1 VAGGKAFFARS
12 KTMISSMIKDLLDPV
27 SLPDATKNVSVV
39 QTHISIVVVAD
50 EFVYKIKKAVNFGF
64 LDFLSLEKRAY
75 YCHQE
80 VELNRRLAED
90 IYLGVIPVRF
100 DGRRYSLRSEQG
112 EVVDYAV
119 KMRRIPEDKLMKSL
133 FEKGALTHTHLKK
146 VAQVLAKFHSEARRS
161 REIDTYG
168 EPARFRVNTDENFD
182 QVRKYVGTTIGKEE
196 FQNLEA
202 WTDRFYQN
210 NRNLFLERIEAGKIR
225 DCHGD
230 LHMEHVCF
238 TEKVLI
244 IDCIEFNE
252 RFRYSDVL
260 VDIAFLLMD
269 LEYHGGGESSKLLWN
284 EYKEISQESGVES
297 LLTFYKVYRAFVRGK
312 VNSFRIDDA
321 NMGDEEKGKARDL
334 ASRYFDLAY
343 SYIA

>member
-1 VAGGKAFFARS
+1 
-12 KTMISSMIKDLLDPV
+12 MISSMIKDLLDPV

-64 LDFLSLEKRAY
+64 LDFLTLEKRAY

-90 IYLGVIPVRF
+90 IYLDVIPVRF
-100 DGRRYSLRSEQG
+100 DGRRYSLRSKQG

-119 KMRRIPEDKLMKSL
+119 KMKRIPEDKLMKSL

-168 EPARFRVNTDENFD
+168 EPERFMVNTDENFD

-196 FQNLEA
+196 FQSLEA
-202 WTDRFYQN
+202 WTDGFYQN
-210 NRNLFLERIEAGKIR
+210 NRNLFLDRIEAGKIR

-252 RFRYSDVL
+252 RFRYSDAL
-260 VDIAFLLMD
+260 ADIAFLLMD
-269 LEYHGGGESSKLLWN
+269 LEYHGGGEFSKLLWN

-321 NMGDEEKGKARDL
+321 NIGDEEKEKARDL
-334 ASRYFDLAY
+334 ARRYFDLAY